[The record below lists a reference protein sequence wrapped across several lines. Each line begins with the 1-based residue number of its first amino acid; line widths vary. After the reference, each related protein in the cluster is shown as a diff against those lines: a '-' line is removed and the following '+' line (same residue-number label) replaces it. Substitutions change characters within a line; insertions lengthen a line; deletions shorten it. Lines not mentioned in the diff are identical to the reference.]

1 LILLD
6 TNVISELM
14 KVVPNPAV
22 DMWFAAN
29 QQDTAIPAPALG
41 EIAFGI
47 AKLPVG
53 AKQKALEARLAEW
66 RVRYADRMVAFTE
79 TSAMFYGK
87 VMADALAASHNMS
100 AIDGQIAAI
109 ALERNATVATRNMR
123 DFKFTTAV
131 VINPWSA

>member
-1 LILLD
+1 MILLD

-14 KVVPNPAV
+14 KVAPNPAV
-22 DMWFAAN
+22 GVWFAAN
-29 QQDTAIPAPALG
+29 QQDTVIPAPALG

-109 ALERNATVATRNMR
+109 GIEKDATVATRNMR

-131 VINPWSA
+131 VVNPWDA

>member
-1 LILLD
+1 MILLD

-14 KVVPNPAV
+14 KKPADAGV
-22 DMWFAAN
+22 AAWYLKN
-29 QQDTAIPAPALG
+29 ASQTSLPSPALG

-47 AKLPVG
+47 ARLPQG
-53 AKQKALEARLAEW
+53 ARRRELEARLAEW

-79 TSAMFYGK
+79 TSAMFYGQ

-109 ALERNATVATRNMR
+109 AIEKDATVATRNMR
-123 DFKFTTAV
+123 DFRFTAAA
-131 VINPWSA
+131 VINPWDA